1 MLQPCRICGEDN
13 LLRMDIHDNNK
24 EDSRQASITC
34 LKCGYTIEGVKM
46 PSMCFLAE
54 VKVSAIVAWNT
65 TPSKNKGVTP
75 MPYKPKLNP
84 EITAREIIDFE
95 TKGNVIRF
103 YLGKNG
109 EQRGDD
115 WDDRPYECNAGTV
128 YDEFVGDIVDLFVSF
143 DCAVLQPSDG
153 WNTNSRYCKEDMRD
167 RNVPCIIIV
176 PPEVNDSYY
185 VNDFA
190 HWVGSDNVIKIYFGD
205 TLDVDGLTKKIGK
218 KGLRLVTK

>member
-1 MLQPCRICGEDN
+1 
-13 LLRMDIHDNNK
+13 
-24 EDSRQASITC
+24 
-34 LKCGYTIEGVKM
+34 
-46 PSMCFLAE
+46 
-54 VKVSAIVAWNT
+54 
-65 TPSKNKGVTP
+65 

-84 EITAREIIDFE
+84 DITAREIIDFK

-109 EQRGDD
+109 EQHGDD

-167 RNVPCIIIV
+167 RNIPCIIIV
-176 PPEVNDSYY
+176 PPEVNDDYY
-185 VNDFA
+185 DDDFA
-190 HWVGSDNVIKIYFGD
+190 HWVGSYNVIKIYFGD
-205 TLDVDGLTKKIGK
+205 DIDDVTKKIGK
-218 KGLRLVTK
+218 TSLMMMTKRKG